1 MKAEERRHLD
11 VGAAI
16 ERIISS
22 EDWKEYVEPLMVSE
36 TERLKRDAFNPKF
49 REDHLAYISHAANY
63 DAWARLS
70 RLFAREL
77 SLAERLREI
86 NE

>member
-1 MKAEERRHLD
+1 MKEEERRHLAI
-11 VGAAI
+11 GSAI
-16 ERIISS
+16 ERIIAS
-22 EDWKEYVEPLMVSE
+22 EDWKEYVEPLMASE

-49 REDHLAYISHAANY
+49 REDHLAYISHASNY

-70 RLFAREL
+70 RIFAREL